1 MRGNRGH
8 FSIHVLAAVCAGLL
22 CVTLFTGCPGG
33 TVQEDVVGADTPPSD
48 GFIPGVDTDDDAAIE
63 YGEIQLDLLAP
74 MLNCG
79 IPCPAGF
86 QDAESLCGWHLGE
99 SFSFR
104 VRARHTALGL
114 EGVEG
119 IARVK
124 LYQHWPTGD
133 GDILLKTLSNPEA
146 DGLFTFQVER
156 SQLDLPDPADG
167 TYWLRVEVTS
177 EIKDLDG
184 IPMTKE
190 IIIPLDVDTQGPELK
205 VITPS
210 AGQKLSNTAS
220 IAFTAEEAS
229 HAAGIKE
236 LKVLIQRGQGNWDDL
251 EVPLPVINSNAKATY
266 VETLDLTEEDTQDTT
281 IRVEATDCLGN
292 ISHADVDV
300 RIIAIPRFVHPSAIQ
315 GVTAEDQIAVFGR
328 IYATQGDGLTGD
340 PSEPPLDLLV
350 TSNLGAFVA
359 WGDTTTT
366 FAPPVLV
373 AHQGGLLDARFQD
386 MSGDGVPD
394 LVLLSPDG
402 VQEERVVTLWI
413 QDTSSGTKPQGLRTF
428 QLKEKRAV
436 QLFANKLDVA
446 DVTGDSRADVLVIS
460 TEENESLH
468 VLHHSGKTA
477 GVPGDPPAYLGY
489 PFEFTGVTGGVDIG
503 HADTNGDGAV
513 DIIVGREGA
522 SALTTFFNDG
532 AGMFD
537 IGVDSL
543 IGFGN
548 GTGKLKVTNLHS
560 DDSVEDVIV
569 FHEELQA
576 LIMVENTESGYFD
589 FPGVPIGSDVE
600 TWGNAGTGSQISSKA
615 VEYDL
620 LPESGS
626 MVVVGAEIGGFVRG
640 YFDADDDLDLAVTT
654 PGDKLVRI
662 YKGVPSGNFEGMF
675 RQERFLNGGDSPAAI
690 AAGDFNGDGMD
701 DIAVVNEGTDKIT
714 LLMSE
719 NGDYHAT
726 TEIPMPLDPTWD
738 AGQLEPTHALVADF
752 GQPLENGQTVPDGR
766 EDLLVITAPV
776 SQTWYLATDDPQ
788 EDGATDIDTPL
799 FLTYLGLGHPDGPR
813 YNYMKSAVSY
823 RMSDAVSGAE
833 VGNFDG
839 DYYPDV
845 AISTPADPSDAAS
858 GGNFDILRG
867 GLSPLVADPTNDG
880 ESLEFGRIAGRFW
893 PLGGFI
899 GPRTPSDIGV
909 GLLNGDDELDD
920 IVLIAPQVGDISDPS
935 DFQWARA
942 AAYLTRYNKTWNACE
957 ATYNQVSYECC
968 QAQDPALPCGP
979 SINDVCQDAEKG
991 NCEGPFTFPDEVG
1004 YGPIK
1009 VIVDYISYDANLNG
1023 PDDVPDV
1030 LVLNEGSFNFS
1041 YFIGEQTNDS
1051 YTFQTDGDQPS
1062 MYAVGAGPVDMDV
1075 GDLDGDLIPDVVV
1088 ALKSS
1093 LVIAYGQDDP
1103 IHHFQTAK
1111 PLEKGPDAADMAPT
1125 GVLMADVNLDGFM
1138 DIVTSSQSES
1148 RIWIYISAGDRDY
1161 LGPYSFDCGL
1171 DPVDVAV
1178 IDWSG
1183 TECPNLVVVN
1193 KGSKSISLLRNER
1206 CD

>member
-1 MRGNRGH
+1 MRGNRDQ
-8 FSIHVLAAVCAGLL
+8 FSIHALATICAGLL
-22 CVTLFTGCPGG
+22 LATLLTGCPGG
-33 TVQEDVVGADTPPSD
+33 PVEEDAVGVDTALPD
-48 GFIPGVDTDDDAAIE
+48 GFIPGVDTDDDVAIE
-63 YGEIQLDLLAP
+63 YGEIEMDLLAP
-74 MLNCG
+74 ALNCG
-79 IPCPAGF
+79 APCPAGF
-86 QDAESLCGWHLGE
+86 QTAETLCGWHLGE
-99 SFSFR
+99 VFSFR
-104 VRARHTALGL
+104 VRARHTALGFD
-114 EGVEG
+114 GVEG
-119 IARVK
+119 VARVK

-133 GDILLKTLSNPEA
+133 GDILLKTLSNPEP

-156 SQLDLPDPADG
+156 SQLDLPEPPDG

-177 EIKDLDG
+177 EIKDPDG
-184 IPMTKE
+184 LPMTE
-190 IIIPLDVDTQGPELK
+190 AIVIPVDVDTQGPKLK
-205 VITPS
+205 IISPS
-210 AGQKLSNTAS
+210 SGQKLSNTAS
-220 IAFTAEEAS
+220 IAFTAEES
-229 HAAGIKE
+229 AATSGIKE
-236 LKVLIQRGQGNWDDL
+236 LKVLIQRGQGDWDDL
-251 EVPLPVINSNAKATY
+251 GIPLPVISSNAKETY
-266 VETLDLTEEDTQDTT
+266 VETLDLSEEDTQDTT
-281 IRVEATDCLGN
+281 LRVEATDCLGN
-292 ISHADVDV
+292 VSHADVDV
-300 RIIAIPRFVHPSAIQ
+300 RIIAIPRFVTPATLEA
-315 GVTAEDQIAVFGR
+315 VTAEEQIAVLGR

-340 PSEPPLDLLV
+340 PGEPPLDLLV

-359 WGDTTTT
+359 WGDTEVT

-373 AHQGGLLDARFQD
+373 AAQGGLLDARFQD

-402 VQEERVVTLWI
+402 VQEEQVVTLWI
-413 QDTSSGTKPQGLRTF
+413 QDTSSGTKPKGLRTF
-428 QLKEKRAV
+428 QLKEKRSV
-436 QLFANKLDVA
+436 QIFANKIDLA
-446 DVTGDSRADVLVIS
+446 DVTGNNRADVLVIS

-489 PFEFTGVTGGVDIG
+489 PYEFTGVTGGRGIG

-543 IGFGN
+543 LGFGN
-548 GTGKLKVTNLHS
+548 GTSMLEVTNLHS
-560 DDSVEDVIV
+560 DDAVEDVIV
-569 FHEELQA
+569 FHEELQT
-576 LIMVENTESGYFD
+576 LIMVENTENGYFY
-589 FPGVPIGSDVE
+589 FPGVPIGGDLES
-600 TWGNAGTGSQISSKA
+600 WGNEGTGSQISKNA

-620 LPESGS
+620 EPETGS
-626 MVVVGAEIGGFVRG
+626 MVMIGAEIGGFVRG

-662 YKGVPSGNFEGMF
+662 YKGVPQGTFEGRF
-675 RQERFLNGGDSPAAI
+675 HQERFLNAGASPSAI

-701 DIAVVNEGTDKIT
+701 DIAVINEGTAKIT

-719 NGDYHAT
+719 DGDYHAT

-738 AGQLEPTHALVADF
+738 AGQVEPSQALVADF

-766 EDLLVITAPV
+766 QDLLVITAPV
-776 SQTWYLATDDPQ
+776 SQTWDLPTDDPD

-799 FLTYLGLGHPDGPR
+799 FLTYLGLGHPDGPT

-823 RMSDAVSGAE
+823 RMNEAVSGAV

-867 GLSPLVADPTNDG
+867 GLSPLVADPTSDG

-899 GPRTPSDIGV
+899 GPRTPTDIGV
-909 GLLNGDDELDD
+909 GLLNGGDDLDD

-935 DFQWARA
+935 DFQYARA
-942 AAYLTRYNKTWNACE
+942 AGYLTRYNKSWNSCE
-957 ATYNQVSYECC
+957 ATYNQVSFECC

-979 SINDVCQDAEKG
+979 AIDDVCQDAEKG
-991 NCEGPFTFPDEVG
+991 NCEGPDSDQDEVG

-1009 VIVDYISYDANLNG
+1009 VVVDYISYDAALNG

-1051 YTFQTDGDQPS
+1051 YTFQTLGSQPN

-1088 ALKSS
+1088 ALKTS
-1093 LVIAYGQDDP
+1093 LVIAYGQDHP
-1103 IHHFQTAK
+1103 IHKFQTAK
-1111 PLEKGPDAADMAPT
+1111 PLEKGLDAADMAPT

-1138 DIVTSSQSES
+1138 DIVTSSTSES

-1161 LGPYSFDCGL
+1161 LGPYPFECGL
-1171 DPVDVAV
+1171 DPVDVV
-1178 IDWSG
+1178 EIDWSG
-1183 TECPNLVVVN
+1183 TECPNLAVVN